1 MVRRIINENYVKSR
15 VPKGF
20 NLEAA
25 RMIQRR
31 LASMVVTT
39 PLKQPIDLITGIDV
53 AYRGN
58 YAYAVAATYSMGLN
72 RIIEYGCYE
81 GVITFPYVPT
91 LLSFRELSPMIRAF
105 MKLKEKPHVV
115 LIDGHGVAHPYRLGI
130 AAHFGVVMGLPT
142 IGVAK
147 SLLYGEVKES
157 LIIDP
162 SNGEVIGGV
171 VKCGRH
177 EVYVSV
183 GNMITLNDAL
193 TLISRLCIRD
203 RMPEPILH
211 AHTMANRVKRGGCM
225 STLV

>member
-1 MVRRIINENYVKSR
+1 MVRRIISENYVKSR

-25 RMIQRR
+25 RMVQRR
-31 LASMVVTT
+31 LASMVVTM
-39 PLKQPIDLITGIDV
+39 PLTQSVDLITGIDV

-58 YAYAVAATYSMGLN
+58 YAYAVAATYSMRLN
-72 RIIEYGCYE
+72 HIIEYGCYE
-81 GVITFPYVPT
+81 GEVTFPYVPT
-91 LLSFRELSPMIRAF
+91 LLSFRELSPMIKAF
-105 MKLKEKPHVV
+105 MRLKERPHVV

-183 GNMITLNDAL
+183 GNMITLDNAL
-193 TLISRLCIRD
+193 TLVSRLCLRD

-211 AHTMANRVKRGGCM
+211 AHTMANKVKHNGCVNA
-225 STLV
+225 LA

>member
-1 MVRRIINENYVKSR
+1 MVRRISENYVKSR

-31 LASMVVTT
+31 LASMVVAT
-39 PLKQPIDLITGIDV
+39 PLRQPVDLIAGIDV

-58 YAYAVAATYSMGLN
+58 HAYSVAAAYSISLN
-72 RIIEYGCYE
+72 RVIEYGCYE
-81 GVITFPYVPT
+81 GDVTFPYVPT
-91 LLSFRELSPMIRAF
+91 LLSFRELSPMIKAF
-105 MKLKEKPHVV
+105 MRLKEKPQVV

-157 LIIDP
+157 FIIDP

-193 TLISRLCIRD
+193 ALISKLCLRD

-211 AHTMANRVKRGGCM
+211 AHTMANRVKHTGCV
-225 STLV
+225 STLT